1 MKLFVDVWKKHY
13 LTFLPLLHFPDVV
26 GFEKLREVMVLLLG
40 RDLSKLGMYGIV
52 VGRSL
57 HVADHTESDGE
68 AILGR
73 HHGKLQLQGVVLAV
87 GIVDEYI
94 VDGVSIL
101 ANLYHLQT
109 EALLHESELVVLTE
123 DELLAMLY
131 VDSILLTA
139 FLIIYGLVATI
150 VEDDTVLQYLR
161 DAGTFVLV
169 GSLQYLD
176 STLGISC
183 YATGKE
189 VTAGTEAE
197 LGRTERILDSAV
209 GA

>member
-1 MKLFVDVWKKHY
+1 MDVWKKHY

-26 GFEKLREVMVLLLG
+26 GFEKLCEVMVLLLG
-40 RDLSKLGMYGIV
+40 RNLSKLGMYGIV

-94 VDGVSIL
+94 VDGVAIL
-101 ANLYHLQT
+101 ADLHHLQAK
-109 EALLHESELVVLTE
+109 ALLHESELIVLAE
-123 DELLAMLY
+123 DELLTMTD
-131 VDSILLTA
+131 VDGILLTT
-139 FLIIYGLVATI
+139 LVVVDDVVAVV
-150 VEDDTVLQYLR
+150 VEDDAVLQNLR
-161 DAGTFVLV
+161 HRSALVLI

-176 STLGISC
+176 RSLGISC
-183 YATGKE
+183 HATGEE
-189 VTAGTEAE
+189 VSTGTEAE
-197 LGRTERILDSAV
+197 LSRTEGVLDRTV

>member
-1 MKLFVDVWKKHY
+1 MDVWKKHY
-13 LTFLPLLHFPDVV
+13 LTFSPLFHFPDVV
-26 GFEKLREVMVLLLG
+26 GFEKLCEVMVLLLG
-40 RDLSKLGMYGIV
+40 RNLSKLGMYGIV

-94 VDGVSIL
+94 VDGVAIL
-101 ANLYHLQT
+101 ADLHHLQAK
-109 EALLHESELVVLTE
+109 ALLHESELIVLAE
-123 DELLAMLY
+123 DELLTMTD
-131 VDSILLTA
+131 VDGILLTT
-139 FLIIYGLVATI
+139 LVVVDDVVAVV
-150 VEDDTVLQYLR
+150 VEDDAVLQNLR
-161 DAGTFVLV
+161 HRSALVLI

-176 STLGISC
+176 RSLGIGSD
-183 YATGKE
+183 ATGEE
-189 VTAGTEAE
+189 VSTGTETE
-197 LGRTERILDSAV
+197 FSRTEGVLDRTV